1 MLVNLCKIQQE
12 IGEASDDAARKYYDE
27 TPIEDRT
34 DGGVT
39 AAMRAAAKLKHQSF
53 KGQFFKYLSIA
64 NPKLGD
70 KFLEEV
76 SFPLITLLQDFLY
89 FVYLIFTYVCFVSDH
104 EALEQ
109 QWEVRDVFREATT
122 HCHGFCRPSLQG
134 EVASA
139 LEFKHPLPS
148 SSPLPS

>member
-12 IGEASDDAARKYYDE
+12 IGKASDDAARKYYDE

-34 DGGVT
+34 DIGVT
-39 AAMRAAAKLKHQSF
+39 AAIRATAKLKHQSF

-76 SFPLITLLQDFLY
+76 GFPLTTLLQDF
-89 FVYLIFTYVCFVSDH
+89 FVFCLSYIHLCLLCFRS
-104 EALEQ
+104 
-109 QWEVRDVFREATT
+109 RSTGATMRSQR
-122 HCHGFCRPSLQG
+122 CL
-134 EVASA
+134 
-139 LEFKHPLPS
+139 
-148 SSPLPS
+148 